1 LTKHPIQLRM
11 ERQRERASTR
21 RSQVIRLLA
30 RRTRKSPDE
39 IMEGIPAETL
49 KRLRVPVTVIE
60 HEDGSLTFK
69 DIRVVPGTM
78 KVSSP
83 GLGSSLLH
91 PGSNESLRI
100 EPE

>member
-1 LTKHPIQLRM
+1 MPLHPIQLRM
-11 ERQRERASTR
+11 QRQRERAGTR

-30 RRTRKSPDE
+30 RRTRKSPDA

-49 KRLRVPVTVIE
+49 KRLRVPVTVVE
-60 HEDGSLTFK
+60 NEDGSLTFK
-69 DIRVVPGTM
+69 DIRAAPGTM

-83 GLGSSLLH
+83 GVGSSLLQ
-91 PGSNESLRI
+91 PGSNESLRA